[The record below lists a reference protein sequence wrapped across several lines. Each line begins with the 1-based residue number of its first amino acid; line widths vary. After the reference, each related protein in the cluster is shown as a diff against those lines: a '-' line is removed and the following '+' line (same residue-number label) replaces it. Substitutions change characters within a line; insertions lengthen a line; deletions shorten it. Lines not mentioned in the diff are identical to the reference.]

1 MNLIQSALRKPVTIV
16 VFVIGILFFSI
27 LAIRNSNVDIFP
39 QLGVPTIYVA
49 QTYGGLSPQQ
59 MEGFITSYYEY
70 HFLYINGIKSVDSK
84 SIQGVALI
92 KLEFHEGTDMA
103 SAMAETISYANRS
116 RSFMPP
122 GTLPPF
128 VMRYDAGSAPV
139 GQLIFSSETRSLG
152 EIQDL
157 ALFKVRPMFAS
168 LPGVSAPPPFGGN
181 QRTILVKADP
191 DKMKSYGI
199 TPDELVLA
207 IARNNTISPAGNVRI
222 GDFSLIAPSN
232 SVVNNF
238 KELEQIPLTL
248 GPGASVFVRDVATIE
263 NGADVT
269 TGYALINGKRSVYI
283 PVTKRADASTW
294 NVVQEIKKNLPD
306 MQAAIPEDIKVSY
319 EFDQSGYVINSLR
332 SLMFE
337 GGLGAILTGLMVL
350 LFLNDRRS
358 ALIVVL
364 TIPLA
369 LLSSVVFLYLFGQTI
384 NIMTLG
390 GLALSVGILVDE
402 ATVTV
407 ENIHHHLELRK
418 SKSRAI
424 LDACREIAV
433 PKLLILLSVLAVF
446 VPSFFMSGVTKS
458 MFIPLSLA
466 VGFAMIS
473 SFLLSQ
479 TFVPI
484 MSNWILKDT
493 IQQNNRGFERFKTK
507 FSNASA
513 KMALRGK
520 IIVPFFFIITLIL
533 TFAAYKFIG
542 TEIFPSVDAGQFQV
556 RLRMPTGTRIERTE
570 KATNAVLNIIDS
582 LAGRENVAITSAF
595 VGLQPPTYAINPIF
609 LWTSGP
615 HEAVIKVNL
624 KKNSGIEL
632 SDFKEKLRLA
642 IKNYNSSAAIS
653 FEPADLI
660 DQVMSMGANTPV
672 EVVIQAKNLAQ
683 GRGYAEKLK
692 KELEKNP
699 SLRDVQFGLPLDYP
713 TLQINYDRVRSGQLG
728 LTVEHATK
736 SVVAGTYSSRLT
748 QPVYWLD
755 NSSGNAYQV
764 QVEYPQFRMNSAEQ
778 IEQIPIDQI
787 NGQNIYLRD
796 IAEWKKMNT
805 VGEYDRINQQ
815 RYITVTANLHDKD
828 PGSAF
833 NEIEKAIDKLE
844 AIPQGMKIYLRGQA
858 QLLSQTLNQLSTGL
872 LLAIAV
878 IFLLMAAN
886 FQSFTLSLTL
896 IFMIPSVVCGSL
908 LLLLLTG
915 HTLNIQSFMGSIM
928 AIGVSIA
935 NAILFITNAESLRKQ
950 SGPYADIGL
959 EAARNRLRPI
969 LMTSLA
975 MIAGMVPMA
984 IGLGEAGEQTA
995 PLGVAV
1001 IGGLLFSTLTI
1012 LFILPLVYDRVKGS
1026 KQYVSASLDPEDE
1039 ASKNFGNQ

>member
-1 MNLIQSALRKPVTIV
+1 MNLIQSALRKPVTVV
-16 VFVIGILFFSI
+16 VFVVAILFFSI
-27 LAIRNSNVDIFP
+27 LTIRNSRVDIFP

-59 MEGFITSYYEY
+59 IEGFVTSYYEY
-70 HFLYINGIKSVDSK
+70 HFLYINGIKEVDSK
-84 SIQGVALI
+84 SIQGVTLI
-92 KLEFHEGTDMA
+92 KLTFHEGTDMA
-103 SAMAETISYANRS
+103 SAMAETISYVNRS

-139 GQLIFSSETRSLG
+139 GQLVFSSETRSLG

-232 SVVNNF
+232 SVVDNF

-248 GPGASVFVRDVATIE
+248 GPGASVFVRDVATVE

-283 PVTKRADASTW
+283 PVTKRANASTW
-294 NVVQEIKKNLPD
+294 NVVKQIKKSLPD

-319 EFDQSGYVINSLR
+319 EFDQSRYVINSLR

-350 LFLNDRRS
+350 LFLKDRKS

-369 LLSSVVFLYLFGQTI
+369 LLSSVVFLHLFGQTI

-390 GLALSVGILVDE
+390 GLALAVGILVDE

-407 ENIHHHLELRK
+407 ENIHHHLELEK
-418 SKSRAI
+418 SKPRAI

-433 PKLLILLSVLAVF
+433 PKLLILFSVLAVF

-458 MFIPLSLA
+458 MFVPLSLA
-466 VGFAMIS
+466 VGFAMIA

-479 TFVPI
+479 TFVPVV
-484 MSNWILKDT
+484 SNWILRDT
-493 IQQNNRGFERFKTK
+493 IQKKNIAFERFKSS
-507 FSNASA
+507 FSDVSA
-513 KMALRGK
+513 KIALRSK
-520 IIVPFFFIITLIL
+520 IIVPLFFILTLTL
-533 TFAAYKFIG
+533 TLLAYKFTG
-542 TEIFPSVDAGQFQV
+542 TEIFPNVDAGQFQL
-556 RLRMPTGTRIERTE
+556 RLRMPTGSRIERTE
-570 KATNAVLNIIDS
+570 KATIDVLYIIDS
-582 LAGRENVAITSAF
+582 LAGRNNVAITSAF

-624 KKNSGIEL
+624 KKDSGITL
-632 SDFKEKLRLA
+632 SDLKEKLRSA
-642 IKNYNSSAAIS
+642 VKKYNSSIAIS

-660 DQVMSMGANTPV
+660 DQVMSMGTNTPV
-672 EVVIQAKNLAQ
+672 EIAVQAKNLEQ
-683 GRGYAEKLK
+683 GEVYAEKLR
-692 KELEKNP
+692 KELEKIP
-699 SLRDVQFGLPLDYP
+699 YLRDVQFGLPLDYP
-713 TLQINYDRVRSGQLG
+713 TLHINYDRIRSGQLG
-728 LTVEHATK
+728 LTVEQATK

-755 NSSGNAYQV
+755 KSSGNAYQV
-764 QVEYPQFRMNSAEQ
+764 QVEYPQFRMNSADE
-778 IEQIPIDQI
+778 IEQIPVDHHAE
-787 NGQNIYLRD
+787 QNIYLRD
-796 IAEWKKMNT
+796 IADWKKMNT
-805 VGEYDRINQQ
+805 AGEYDRINQQ
-815 RYITVTANLHDKD
+815 RYITVTANLHEKD
-828 PGSAF
+828 RGSTYK
-833 NEIEKAIDKLE
+833 EIQKAIG
-844 AIPQGMKIYLRGQA
+844 AVPQGMKVYLRGQA
-858 QLLSQTLNQLSTGL
+858 MLLNQTLSELSTGL

-896 IFMIPSVVCGSL
+896 VSMIPSVLCGSFL
-908 LLLLLTG
+908 LLLATG

-935 NAILFITNAESLRKQ
+935 NAILFITNAESIRKQ
-950 SGPYADIGL
+950 ASPVANIGL
-959 EAARNRLRPI
+959 QAAKNRLRPI
-969 LMTSLA
+969 LITSMA
-975 MIAGMVPMA
+975 MVAGMVPMA
-984 IGLGEAGEQTA
+984 IGFGEGGDQAA
-995 PLGVAV
+995 PLGIAV

-1012 LFILPLVYDRVKGS
+1012 LFILPMVYNRVKGR
-1026 KQYVSASLDPEDE
+1026 KRYVSASLDPDDQT
-1039 ASKNFGNQ
+1039 SKHFENH